1 MNNSEVLEKLK
12 AYLKCQKRQVKG
24 IYEDCNE
31 NLCDNCD
38 LCYAQGN
45 AGEHIE
51 AVEVAVQAF
60 EKLSDYE
67 DLEELTGISI
77 KELAKIFRQ
86 HIHDGCQHPKKA
98 IVLTDGD
105 VDKWRKYKDLEE
117 QGRLIKL
124 PCKVGDT
131 VWDNDFG
138 IPCAYTI
145 TAFSFGECEEYIC
158 EPITTKEAVFYY
170 ANSSGSITG
179 SFAESEIGKSV
190 FLSKA
195 EAKANLK
202 ELSCK
207 ENSKDI

>member
-1 MNNSEVLEKLK
+1 MQKGAEMERLTNSNKEIPTLVDNDEYWLEVYFKLK
-12 AYLKCQKRQVKG
+12 
-24 IYEDCNE
+24 
-31 NLCDNCD
+31 
-38 LCYAQGN
+38 
-45 AGEHIE
+45 
-51 AVEVAVQAF
+51 
-60 EKLSDYE
+60 DYE
-67 DLEELTGISI
+67 DLEELIGIQLD
-77 KELAKIFRQ
+77 ELAKIFRQ
-86 HIHDGCQHPKKA
+86 HIPDGCQHPKKA

-117 QGRLIKL
+117 HRRLIKL

-138 IPCAYTI
+138 IPCASTI

-158 EPITTKEAVFYY
+158 EPVTTKEAVFYY

-179 SFAESEIGKSV
+179 SFAEREIGKSV

-202 ELSCK
+202 ELRGA
-207 ENSKDI
+207 E